1 MKPEILAF
9 EQAARIACGKL
20 NLDPDTMTEVPHQT
34 LAGVHDTLPRW
45 VGIAQQMVNLSIML
59 TSMQEAAITAA
70 AVGALLRKM

>member
-1 MKPEILAF
+1 MKQEILAF

-34 LAGVHDTLPRW
+34 LAGVTERHPRW